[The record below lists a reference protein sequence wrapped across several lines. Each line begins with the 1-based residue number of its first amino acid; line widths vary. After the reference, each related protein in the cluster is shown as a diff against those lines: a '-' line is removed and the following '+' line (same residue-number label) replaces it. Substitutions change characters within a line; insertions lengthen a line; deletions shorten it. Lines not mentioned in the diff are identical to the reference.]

1 MKIEEEI
8 YQMEIEEQKNHQMK
22 VENPDMKNHMIKNEE
37 NHVKLEEN
45 DVAKVEEH
53 QEKFQDQEPDHLNTT
68 NQTNQAASSGPSD
81 LQMHQTIL
89 RRGQDPLRSLN
100 RCTVCCDNFHCYFCR
115 KTFSAFYK
123 VKDHIEN
130 HERTAVKY
138 EDMSIIECNLGC
150 REVAHFH
157 CYHCKTTVLTPMT
170 LINHLGQCKKTQLS
184 AKQPEMS
191 MPLTSTSSWA
201 VSTSQSTATSAAQTP
216 PASTPPVPTP
226 PASTPPV
233 PTPPASAPPVP
244 TPPASAPPVPT
255 PPASAPLVPMPPA
268 SAPPASTPS
277 VPKPPAST
285 PSVPMPPASAPPTST
300 PSVPMPP
307 ASAPP
312 TSTPPV
318 PTPPASTP
326 PVSTPPVP
334 TPPAS
339 TPSVPKPPASKSAVP
354 TPVTLSTAAPRPI
367 CVHKQVMVTC
377 KQCGIKINKNKLQV
391 HINRNYSA
399 LKTSDNKNRR
409 CPLCGASLTHLGKHL
424 KGLHKVS
431 NAEEKHIL
439 VKLGS
444 RRISIRE
451 CPCPVP
457 GCAYASGKHLDRHLG
472 CYHSELSERSRSRM
486 TERARFLLAIDQL
499 AKLRATDPS
508 PPMVSTLDLE
518 DPPQATR
525 DEPLAED
532 TTEEQVLDHE
542 ECRRALARSREEVNR
557 LGRETAALRA
567 RVRQLSLALTAAKR
581 AAASARKGPTLHSV
595 ELRTSSGTDGGQ
607 GGDAQQSTSDP
618 SSSSPS
624 PVLASADSSDPSL
637 ESPAVSPASSVDE
650 EEEEEEEEMLLKSQK
665 TDRPHRPTVTGDLLH
680 RLVLPRSVETCIDR
694 YRKYFT
700 YKYGSR
706 KMNEGISRLRSF
718 LRFMAEGHTLLSSW
732 TFLYNPGRIN
742 RWIKEMTTSG
752 KEVATVHV
760 YVHQISQFIR
770 YIRKNRPRHCR
781 LSNRQT
787 ACILKILEKAKK
799 DSRQAYMLHQNQ
811 RRRAETMPEPE
822 SILKCIRVAPAFI
835 EGTLDELEKDLGQTT
850 LRYELYGYLT
860 AYWACTSG
868 HRPGVFINMQDS
880 EVDAAARKQTS
891 WGVLIRVAEHETSSQ
906 CGEATL
912 ALTEREFSWVRR
924 LRNMKKKLCVMNK
937 FLLFT
942 LGKLPFRNI
951 IRYLN
956 VAWSKMG
963 LGGTVN
969 FTLIRT
975 ALADSAKSQLTVEER
990 TKVSSFMCDDTK
1002 TAGRFSVLHP
1012 SLQEAIRIRTLM
1024 TEALSRVASPEQP
1037 STSSAARTGAR
1048 KAKRRRTEEEW
1059 CSSETEEESKE
1070 TMEEESEEAQGMGMR
1085 SPTKPLIIPCSVKI
1099 SPLKI
1104 AELRL

>member
-1 MKIEEEI
+1 MGSCNVSVNCNISSADAPGI
-8 YQMEIEEQKNHQMK
+8 
-22 VENPDMKNHMIKNEE
+22 D
-37 NHVKLEEN
+37 
-45 DVAKVEEH
+45 
-53 QEKFQDQEPDHLNTT
+53 
-68 NQTNQAASSGPSD
+68 ASGADAPGISASGADAPG
-81 LQMHQTIL
+81 I
-89 RRGQDPLRSLN
+89 
-100 RCTVCCDNFHCYFCR
+100 
-115 KTFSAFYK
+115 SAFGA
-123 VKDHIEN
+123 D
-130 HERTAVKY
+130 AP
-138 EDMSIIECNLGC
+138 G
-150 REVAHFH
+150 
-157 CYHCKTTVLTPMT
+157 
-170 LINHLGQCKKTQLS
+170 INAFGADAPGIS
-184 AKQPEMS
+184 AFCAEAPGINAFGADA
-191 MPLTSTSSWA
+191 PGI
-201 VSTSQSTATSAAQTP
+201 
-216 PASTPPVPTP
+216 
-226 PASTPPV
+226 
-233 PTPPASAPPVP
+233 SAPDINAFGANAPGI
-244 TPPASAPPVPT
+244 SAFC
-255 PPASAPLVPMPPA
+255 AEAPGINA
-268 SAPPASTPS
+268 FGADAPGINAF
-277 VPKPPAST
+277 
-285 PSVPMPPASAPPTST
+285 APPTST

-307 ASAPP
+307 
-312 TSTPPV
+312 TSTPSV

-326 PVSTPPVP
+326 PASTPPVP
-334 TPPAS
+334 T
-339 TPSVPKPPASKSAVP
+339 PPASKSAVP

-472 CYHSELSERSRSRM
+472 CYHSELSDRSRSRM

-542 ECRRALARSREEVNR
+542 ECR
-557 LGRETAALRA
+557 
-567 RVRQLSLALTAAKR
+567 Q
-581 AAASARKGPTLHSV
+581 
-595 ELRTSSGTDGGQ
+595 
-607 GGDAQQSTSDP
+607 
-618 SSSSPS
+618 
-624 PVLASADSSDPSL
+624 
-637 ESPAVSPASSVDE
+637 
-650 EEEEEEEEMLLKSQK
+650 
-665 TDRPHRPTVTGDLLH
+665 
-680 RLVLPRSVETCIDR
+680 TCIDR

-742 RWIKEMTTSG
+742 RWIQEMTTSG

-760 YVHQISQFIR
+760 YVHQIFQFIC
-770 YIRKNRPRHCR
+770 YISKNRPRHCR

-811 RRRAETMPEPE
+811 RRRAETLLVPE

-835 EGTLDELEKDLGQTT
+835 EGTLDELEQDLGQTT

-891 WGVLIRVAEHETSSQ
+891 RGVLIRVAEHETSSQ

-912 ALTEREFSWVRR
+912 ALTEREFSWVKR

-963 LGGTVN
+963 LGGTVS

-1059 CSSETEEESKE
+1059 CSSESEEESKE
-1070 TMEEESEEAQGMGMR
+1070 TEETMEEESEEESEEAQGMGMG